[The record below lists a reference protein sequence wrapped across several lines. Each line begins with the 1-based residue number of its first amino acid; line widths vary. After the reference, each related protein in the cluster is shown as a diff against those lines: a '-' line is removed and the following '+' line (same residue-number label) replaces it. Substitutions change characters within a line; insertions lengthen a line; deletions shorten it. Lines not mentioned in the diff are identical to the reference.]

1 MNKHTGKISPQL
13 RYWRKQVLL
22 NTAEGLTCKGT
33 ARKRRPNNNLLQ
45 ELLAARRERGLKAWN
60 ARVNRLR
67 ALGLTTRGT
76 TRIYAVRRGDAM
88 LLKWQ
93 VDDLAIALANIFHSL
108 PKDVQARALEL
119 ESALSVIRKQ
129 LA

>member
-13 RYWRKQVLL
+13 RYWRKQALL

-93 VDDLAIALANIFHSL
+93 VDGLAASIAQLFDDLPAPA
-108 PKDVQARALEL
+108 QARALEL
-119 ESALSVIRKQ
+119 ERSLAVIRKQ